1 MRGFCVCIA
10 LIGLLIFNPS
20 TALEAADP
28 VHVQITVIE
37 EATGKPLPARV
48 YLQASDG
55 QWAAFTAPEEGAALP
70 FRRQSSPD
78 SYEFHTTIT
87 SYPATTTCA
96 AGPAKLRVVR
106 GKEYIPVVMD
116 VDLRDATNTLKVEL
130 KRWIDMPA
138 LGWRSG
144 DVHAH
149 RTIAEVANLVAAED
163 VHVGFPLSHWTMSAD
178 AGPISGNKAVAPKDD
193 IPAKPIPVDKDHLLY
208 PFNTEYELFTV
219 GGKSHTLGAV
229 LLIGQN
235 KVVDAVAPP
244 VSAIAKV
251 AHEQGALLDLEKH
264 SWPWSVVIAPVMK
277 VDLFELSNNHM
288 WETKF
293 AFRSWTAEMAGDY
306 MQLERTPDGHTEWGW
321 LDFGFQTY
329 YALLNCGLDIQP
341 SAGTGA
347 GVHPVPFGFGRVYV
361 HTGDDFTYENW
372 MKGLKQG
379 RSFVTT
385 GPMLM
390 VRANG
395 DLPGERFPLVGE
407 SKTLRLQ
414 GLVTSLEPID
424 RVEVVQDGVVA
435 KRWQPQLR
443 RITGGAYAAD
453 IDDEL
458 EMKNTGWLCVRV
470 FTKTADGRF
479 RFAHTAPWH
488 VRRDGEAVKPRKEE
502 IEYLIGRCE
511 TEIAR
516 CRPVVSHEA
525 LKEFEEALAFY
536 KAVRERGVRNEK

>member
-1 MRGFCVCIA
+1 VRGILLSVSLF
-10 LIGLLIFNPS
+10 GLLSLDCAS
-20 TALEAADP
+20 TLQAADP
-28 VHVQITVIE
+28 VTVQLTVIE
-37 EATGKPLPARV
+37 KGTGRPLPARV
-48 YLQASDG
+48 YLQAADG
-55 QWAAFTAPEEGAALP
+55 QWASFTTTQEGAALP
-70 FRRQSSPD
+70 FRRQSNPD
-78 SYEFHTTIT
+78 SYEFHTSIT

-106 GKEYIPVVMD
+106 GKEYIPVAMD
-116 VDLRDATNTLKVEL
+116 VELKEGNNSLKVEL
-130 KRWIDMPA
+130 ERWIDMPV

-149 RTIAEVANLVAAED
+149 RTIAETANLVAAED
-163 VHVGFPLSHWTMSAD
+163 VHVGFPLSHWTTSAE
-178 AGPISGNKAVAPKDD
+178 AGPISGNKAAAPKDD
-193 IPAKPIPVDKDHLLY
+193 LPAKPIAVDGDHLLY

-235 KVVDAVAPP
+235 KVVDTVAPP
-244 VSAIAKV
+244 VKAIAKV

-306 MQLERTPDGHTEWGW
+306 MQLERTADGHTEWGW

-361 HTGDDFTYENW
+361 HTGEDFTYENW
-372 MKGLKQG
+372 MRGLKAG

-390 VRANG
+390 VRADG
-395 DLPGERFPLVGE
+395 QLPGERIPLVGQ
-407 SKTLRLQ
+407 SKALRLQ
-414 GLVTSLEPID
+414 GLFSSLETID
-424 RVEVVQDGVVA
+424 RVEIVHDGVVA
-435 KRWQPQLR
+435 KRWQPDLR
-443 RITGGAYAAD
+443 RIAGGAYAAD
-453 IDDEL
+453 IDETVDV
-458 EMKNTGWLCVRV
+458 KNTGWVCVRV
-470 FTKTADGRF
+470 FTKTPDGRF

-488 VRRDGEAVKPRKEE
+488 VRRDGENVKPRKEE

-511 TEIAR
+511 TEINR
-516 CRPVVSHEA
+516 CRPVLSSEA
-525 LKEFEEALAFY
+525 LAEFEEALSFY
-536 KAVRERGVRNEK
+536 KGVRERGVRNEK